1 MVEVCSCTGEHDE
14 RNAELRKGDG
24 VVDEAS
30 HQLRRYRRKD
40 AIMGGCLEVA
50 SVLHG
55 NHRDEW
61 HKNQGN
67 GGADDAPTA
76 ESSVVLQHFLAGGET
91 CADSTTEIGHA
102 ENDRFF
108 HVYYSKNDYKF

>member
-1 MVEVCSCTGEHDE
+1 M
-14 RNAELRKGDG
+14 
-24 VVDEAS
+24 
-30 HQLRRYRRKD
+30 
-40 AIMGGCLEVA
+40 EVA

-76 ESSVVLQHFLAGGET
+76 ESRVVLQHFLAGGET

-108 HVYYSKNDYKF
+108 MFITPKMITSFKNHTWRARDKAVRCTNSPHQL